1 MNAENYPP
9 INVLNIF
16 KAFPSKALPY
26 QITPFRFTIQ
36 DGNTHHI
43 AEIRHFH
50 KDRVGKGFQFNYVVV
65 TKEKGYFR
73 LLFDTN
79 TISWRLIEE
88 KSAGVLLEFKV
99 D

>member
-16 KAFPSKALPY
+16 KAFPNDKLPY
-26 QITPFRFTIQ
+26 QITPFRFTLQ
-36 DGNTHHI
+36 NGNIYQI

-50 KDRVGKGFQFNYVVV
+50 KDRVGKGFQFHYVVV
-65 TKEKGYFR
+65 TKRNGYFR

-79 TISWRLIEE
+79 TFTWRLIEE
-88 KSAGVLLEFKV
+88 KSDGVLV
-99 D
+99 

>member
-16 KAFPSKALPY
+16 KAFPNQKLPY
-26 QITPFRFTIQ
+26 QITPFRFTQ
-36 DGNTHHI
+36 QNGNTHQI

-50 KDRVGKGFQFNYVVV
+50 KDRSGMHYVVV
-65 TKEKGYFR
+65 TKENGYFR

-79 TISWRLIEE
+79 TFTWRLIEE
-88 KSAGVLLEFKV
+88 KSDGVLLEEV
-99 D
+99 